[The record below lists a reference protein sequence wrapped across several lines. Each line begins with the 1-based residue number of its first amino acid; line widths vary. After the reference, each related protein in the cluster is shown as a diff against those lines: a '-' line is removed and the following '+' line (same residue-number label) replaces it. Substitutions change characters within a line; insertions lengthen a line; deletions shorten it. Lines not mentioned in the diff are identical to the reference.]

1 MAKLAGG
8 GGIQAG
14 AAVGQAGGALLLD
27 QWPTADGLESGAEL
41 RQAVAG
47 GGGMDGEG
55 GAPIGGYRR
64 VEESAAQSI
73 RVEVLSGP
81 EGGLGCSGQKE
92 TQADNG
98 PSAAEYSLQGV
109 QDALR
114 DVVAVGDSDHGR
126 RDGGLCI
133 VRSGRRVLLP
143 ADRSG
148 VPAVLRDQHS
158 GPDVSGQCVAL
169 RVEHEPVCVLHCDEN
184 FDAAAA
190 GRSPAY
196 GGGGGTPVRAVELSA
211 AAVQSVR
218 PETDWLPYIDDYLAT
233 VRGATEAK
241 RTERAEA
248 AKQHAEESLDF
259 LGLRKH
265 AEKGQWVP
273 KPTIDHL
280 GIHVDSTTGQFLA
293 TKVTMARIRREAGVL
308 IARAKSNRRL
318 VNSTSVRSFAGLVQ
332 SKYLAIAPA
341 QLYLRS
347 LFDDLSKDDWSAST
361 RLSRQSLRDLQ
372 MWRDQSASWNGSP
385 ISKAPVT
392 RLLYSDASEFA
403 LGGNLVEGDLSRV
416 VPERPGLAVPGPRW
430 HRALTLVEQQQGI
443 FVGEIRALVE
453 NVENFLPQLRGQ
465 VVQLME
471 DNQAAMYATRRL
483 VSKHPVALRL
493 LRRLWVLLGAN
504 RIRLQAVDWVASAD
518 NPADAPSRW
527 RFSDEW
533 KLQPAVFRWA
543 NREFGPHSLDLFAS
557 RNTAQLPRYVTRF
570 PDSKAVTC
578 NAWAH
583 SWVAETS
590 WINPSWDELERVAQR
605 LEQEP
610 AAAATVVCPYFPVQ
624 AWFRRL
630 AAMAER
636 IVVVPFNQAWVLRP
650 QQRLS
655 EQLGPARWNLAF
667 MAIPARRPGCTA
679 AASCHAPV
687 RWVPPFDVEQ
697 LIATDLSE
705 RRG

>member
-1 MAKLAGG
+1 MEREERRLVDIGAWKRVRHNRFVSKCFLVPKAGLDAQG
-8 GGIQAG
+8 RKKHRLIMDLRPLNIHCKEFKTRFETLSRLGTVIMEGETVAFVSFDLEDGYFCLQIDPEYQQYFGINIQGRMYQANVLPFG
-14 AAVGQAGGALLLD
+14 WSTSPYAFCTAMKTLTRLLRAAHL
-27 QWPTADGLESGAEL
+27 PTAEVVAQSLSGAYVEQCSEL
-41 RQAVAG
+41 ER
-47 GGGMDGEG
+47 
-55 GAPIGGYRR
+55 
-64 VEESAAQSI
+64 
-73 RVEVLSGP
+73 LSG
-81 EGGLGCSGQKE
+81 
-92 TQADNG
+92 
-98 PSAAEYSLQGV
+98 
-109 QDALR
+109 
-114 DVVAVGDSDHGR
+114 
-126 RDGGLCI
+126 
-133 VRSGRRVLLP
+133 
-143 ADRSG
+143 
-148 VPAVLRDQHS
+148 
-158 GPDVSGQCVAL
+158 L
-169 RVEHEPVCVLHCDEN
+169 RV
-184 FDAAAA
+184 
-190 GRSPAY
+190 GS
-196 GGGGGTPVRAVELSA
+196 TPVRAVELSA

-233 VRGATEAK
+233 VRGATEAE
-241 RTERAEA
+241 RAERAEA

-493 LRRLWVLLGAN
+493 LRRLWVMLGAN